1 MQTKLV
7 RKKPADPAPL
17 TQLSV
22 RRQLN
27 QAVEGSTFRYR
38 DPLDQ
43 VTEQFRETFDQIG
56 RQRAAQL
63 TGADEKQT
71 RQAAGPGTQPKEAG
85 GSRPLQAHPE
95 LSGGAFRTFSELAFQ
110 RGNMAAAVLQGTGR
124 MMLATCLKRSL
135 GQAEPLQHRQNLFA
149 GGSQARTVPGS
160 APDQMVF
167 WRGCT
172 QSAVGLVVDVLTD
185 ARAVVDSMAQM
196 AGGTGA
202 LEENEGAQT
211 LRRVYPFLDDKR
223 EQALLARYRAQLAET
238 RDPREKPVLQNAI
251 VHTHALIERKA
262 QMKEAFINKL
272 RWISDKAQ
280 EALQE
285 MEERGYFG
293 RGGPEL
299 AEMPL
304 PPPPEPPGKPEE
316 RGTARCSSKAAGPS
330 GTTGRNSSRA
340 ARPGGT
346 ARAAASCQL
355 KQLCRPCWPAPV
367 WSRCLP
373 GRCWSFRSDR
383 QQRPAGAGTGPKD
396 RAPAGKHTSCRRRP

>member
-1 MQTKLV
+1 MQTKV
-7 RKKPADPAPL
+7 KKKQPAPAPL
-17 TQLSV
+17 TQPMV
-22 RRQLN
+22 QRQLAG
-27 QAVEGSTFRYR
+27 AVDAGAFQHR
-38 DPLDQ
+38 DPLWH
-43 VTEQFRETFDQIG
+43 VTESFQQTFDRIG
-56 RQRAAQL
+56 RRRAAQL
-63 TGADEKQT
+63 TLESEGGAGLSAVLGGFSAETARQQQEAARPGADRSAQRGAAPT
-71 RQAAGPGTQPKEAG
+71 RERKAQY
-85 GSRPLQAHPE
+85 HPE
-95 LSGGAFRTFSELAFQ
+95 LPQGPIQTFSETAFQ
-110 RGNMAAAVLQGTGR
+110 RGNLAASVLQGTGR

-167 WRGCT
+167 WRGYA

-285 MEERGYFG
+285 MESADTLEEVAR
-293 RGGPEL
+293 EL

-304 PPPPEPPGKPEE
+304 PPPPEPPGKPGGKGDGQGAAAKPPD
-316 RGTARCSSKAAGPS
+316 RAGQQAGTAAEPPDQAEQPE
-330 GTTGRNSSRA
+330 
-340 ARPGGT
+340 
-346 ARAAASCQL
+346 
-355 KQLCRPCWPAPV
+355 
-367 WSRCLP
+367 
-373 GRCWSFRSDR
+373 
-383 QQRPAGAGTGPKD
+383 QQPPAG
-396 RAPAGKHTSCRRRP
+396 

>member
-71 RQAAGPGTQPKEAG
+71 RQAAGPGAQPKEAG

-135 GQAEPLQHRQNLFA
+135 GQGEPNQQRQTLFGA
-149 GGSQARTVPGS
+149 GSQARTVPGS
-160 APDQMVF
+160 SPDQMVF
-167 WRGCT
+167 YRGFA
-172 QSAVGLVVDVLTD
+172 QSAVGLVVDVLAD
-185 ARAVVDSMAQM
+185 ARAVVDSLTEMAQ
-196 AGGTGA
+196 GTGS
-202 LEENEGAQT
+202 LKEDEGAAT
-211 LRRVYPFLDDKR
+211 LRRVYPFLDDSR
-223 EQALLARYRAQLAET
+223 EQQLLAGYQAQLAAADDE
-238 RDPREKPVLQNAI
+238 REKPVLQNAI
-251 VHTHALIERKA
+251 AHTRALIARKG
-262 QMKEAFINKL
+262 QMKNEFISKL
-272 RWISDKAQ
+272 RWISNQAE
-280 EALQE
+280 EAL
-285 MEERGYFG
+285 EELEGEETLEYLTAALRAPHA
-293 RGGPEL
+293 PEDEL
-299 AEMPL
+299 
-304 PPPPEPPGKPEE
+304 PPEPPPDEPPDRPADRPALAAEE
-316 RGTARCSSKAAGPS
+316 EADAAEQQAGDDPPAAAGDDPQD
-330 GTTGRNSSRA
+330 
-340 ARPGGT
+340 T
-346 ARAAASCQL
+346 AGPQ
-355 KQLCRPCWPAPV
+355 PA
-367 WSRCLP
+367 
-373 GRCWSFRSDR
+373 
-383 QQRPAGAGTGPKD
+383 T
-396 RAPAGKHTSCRRRP
+396 

>member
-285 MEERGYFG
+285 MESADTLDEVAR
-293 RGGPEL
+293 EL

-304 PPPPEPPGKPEE
+304 PPPPEPPGKPGGKGDGQGAAAKPPD
-316 RGTARCSSKAAGPS
+316 RAGQQAGTAAEPPDQAEQPEQQ
-330 GTTGRNSSRA
+330 
-340 ARPGGT
+340 PP
-346 ARAAASCQL
+346 AS
-355 KQLCRPCWPAPV
+355 
-367 WSRCLP
+367 
-373 GRCWSFRSDR
+373 
-383 QQRPAGAGTGPKD
+383 
-396 RAPAGKHTSCRRRP
+396 